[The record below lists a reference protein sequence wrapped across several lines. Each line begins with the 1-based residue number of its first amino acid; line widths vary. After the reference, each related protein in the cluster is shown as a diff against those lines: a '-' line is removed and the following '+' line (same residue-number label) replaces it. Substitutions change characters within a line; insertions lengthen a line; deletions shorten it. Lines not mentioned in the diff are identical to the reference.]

1 MTVEFEL
8 DSQPFTALNGG
19 PQFHFNEAI
28 SLQISCRDQ
37 REVDHYWEALTAGGD
52 DRAQACGWL
61 KDRFG
66 VSWQVVPTA
75 LVPLISDPSSEKS
88 QRAMAALL
96 RMKKND
102 IAQIE
107 RAYARP
113 G

>member
-1 MTVEFEL
+1 
-8 DSQPFTALNGG
+8 
-19 PQFHFNEAI
+19 
-28 SLQISCRDQ
+28 
-37 REVDHYWEALTAGGD
+37 
-52 DRAQACGWL
+52 
-61 KDRFG
+61 
-66 VSWQVVPTA
+66 VPTA

-96 RMKKND
+96 RMKKID